1 MPSDR
6 TYLSASEDK
15 GAGLLA
21 GPARDALVRCNDG
34 TKLRLRRAS
43 SRSRR
48 VNREPYH
55 GCPRPRVALHQHEL
69 HLLWEE
75 AASGHQLAGPVR
87 RVACEIGRARELP
100 GIRRLRGAAHG
111 VIRALK
117 AGDLRRVHDGDAP
130 DAGLPET
137 GRVLSRRMPI
147 ETMVR
152 VLENSHACRI
162 ERQVG

>member
-6 TYLSASEDK
+6 TYLIASEDK

-21 GPARDALVRCNDG
+21 GPGRDVLVRRNDG
-34 TKLRLRRAS
+34 TKLRLRGAS
-43 SRSRR
+43 PRSRR

-69 HLLWEE
+69 HVLWEE

-87 RVACEIGRARELP
+87 RVACEIGLARELP
-100 GIRRLRGAAHG
+100 GIGRLRAATHS

-117 AGDLRRVHDGDAP
+117 AGDLRRVDDGDAA
-130 DAGLPET
+130 DAGLPEP

-147 ETMVR
+147 EKMVR
-152 VLENSHACRI
+152 VLEYSHDGRI